1 VDSPLLEEVK
11 QKKAHGNA
19 VAATEATLR
28 TYWQDHDH
36 KGGSIFE
43 LGTLDKPPEGSSGI
57 QIRWQTG

>member
-1 VDSPLLEEVK
+1 MK